1 MMKVMRG
8 RRPSRPAKDSAPFI
22 EWGLTDSMW
31 RLMERCWDRNPES
44 RPTMSSIFGEDIFSL
59 LVDDRP
65 SGGGDVLSPPQTRGA
80 MHGFL

>member
-1 MMKVMRG
+1 MGGK
-8 RRPSRPAKDSAPFI
+8 RPSLPAKNSAPFI

-31 RLMERCWDRNPES
+31 RLMESCWHPNPEN
-44 RPTMSSIFGEDIFSL
+44 RPSMSSISGEDFLSS

-65 SGGGDVLSPPQTRGA
+65 SGGGDVLSPPHFRGA